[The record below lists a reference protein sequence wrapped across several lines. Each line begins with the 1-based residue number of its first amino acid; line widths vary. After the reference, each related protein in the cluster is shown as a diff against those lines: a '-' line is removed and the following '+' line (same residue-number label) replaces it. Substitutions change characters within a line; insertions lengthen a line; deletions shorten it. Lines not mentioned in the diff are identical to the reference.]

1 MNVNIYEH
9 LIVSRISE
17 TRISLQEFAMA
28 QFLTWYFVT
37 TRFMFFILALF
48 TQSTNSIERKKQQL
62 KQGQTAL
69 IKIFRSI
76 YEKRK
81 CSAMKRKQIMS
92 LICNRFRGN
101 KKTKQILAIFIH
113 MLYLK

>member
-48 TQSTNSIERKKQQL
+48 TQSTNSIERKK
-62 KQGQTAL
+62 TT
-69 IKIFRSI
+69 IKTRTNGADKDFPVNIW
-76 YEKRK
+76 
-81 CSAMKRKQIMS
+81 
-92 LICNRFRGN
+92 
-101 KKTKQILAIFIH
+101 KKEI
-113 MLYLK
+113 